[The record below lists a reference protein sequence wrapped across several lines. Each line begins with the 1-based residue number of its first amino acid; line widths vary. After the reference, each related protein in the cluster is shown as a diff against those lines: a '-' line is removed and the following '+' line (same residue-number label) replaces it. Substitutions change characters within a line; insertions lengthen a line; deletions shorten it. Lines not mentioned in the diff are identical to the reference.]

1 MLYQRMNIIAL
12 FLVTAALLSPVAN
25 ANVLVTPALEI
36 GDLGAGDFILGD
48 ATTLTINGTGT
59 GIITNFSPF
68 TVTDITDVDFVL
80 TATRGS
86 NNGVDYLFTNG
97 TITAGAYIN
106 TTFDTLTM
114 DETFGLASFTA
125 DLANGGRIEGG
136 FMLLTGDIASDFT
149 GDTLIAKASPVVP
162 VPAAVWLFGSGLL
175 GLVGVAR
182 RKKAAVQ

>member
-106 TTFDTLTM
+106 TTFNTLTM
-114 DETFGLASFTA
+114 SEIFGFADFSA

-136 FMLLTGDIASDFT
+136 FMLTGDIASNFG

-182 RKKAAVQ
+182 RKKAAA

>member
-1 MLYQRMNIIAL
+1 MFKLHAKFNVLMATAFIAL
-12 FLVTAALLSPVAN
+12 SPIAN
-25 ANVLVTPALEI
+25 ANVLVAPALEI

-80 TATRGS
+80 TAMRGS
-86 NNGVDYLFTNG
+86 NNGTDYSFING
-97 TITAGAYIN
+97 TITAGTYIN

-114 DETFGLASFTA
+114 YETLSFAIFTA
-125 DLANGGRIEGG
+125 DLANGGRIEGS
-136 FMLLTGDIASDFT
+136 FTLTGDIASDFT

-175 GLVGVAR
+175 GLAGVAR
-182 RKKAAVQ
+182 RKA